1 MPIDD
6 ASVVKQPHDG
16 FSKKKMADMTVVRYL
31 ALKTRA
37 RQTSGEPPWEKELV
51 ASKNKLRIGQRVERN
66 LPPSLEE

>member
-31 ALKTRA
+31 ALNA
-37 RQTSGEPPWEKELV
+37 CQTDVREPPWEKEVV